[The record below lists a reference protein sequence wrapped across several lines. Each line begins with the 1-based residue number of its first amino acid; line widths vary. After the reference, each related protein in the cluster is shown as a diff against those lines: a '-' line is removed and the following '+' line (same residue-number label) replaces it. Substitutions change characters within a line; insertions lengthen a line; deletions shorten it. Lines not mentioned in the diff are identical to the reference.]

1 MQKLFLRGMWNRYV
15 DGGGTIKV
23 LDLFSGLGGFSE
35 AFLRSGDEVVRVENN
50 PLLSEVPN
58 TSIECVRQVRDRL
71 LEYKQTGQPIREI
84 DVVLA
89 SPPCYEFS
97 LAYSAPRV
105 KAQRNGEEWNPSLEL
120 IEITLEIIELIQP
133 RWWVIENVV
142 GSARYFEKLGLIP
155 RQVSRPYLLYGN
167 FPTFRP
173 SKMPSK
179 AEKDSYQ
186 GDPLRAN
193 KRAMI
198 PLELSMALRNAI
210 ISQKTLFDD
219 YNIA

>member
-1 MQKLFLRGMWNRYV
+1 M
-15 DGGGTIKV
+15 KV

-35 AFLRSGDEVVRVENN
+35 AFLRAGDEVVRVENN

-58 TSIECVRQVRDRL
+58 TSIEDVRAMRDRL
-71 LEYKQTGQPIREI
+71 LEFKASGYPIRNI

-97 LAYSAPRV
+97 LTFSAPRAV
-105 KAQRNGEEWNPSLEL
+105 AERNNEDFEPSMEL
-120 IEITLEIIELIQP
+120 VEIAMEIIEIVQP

-142 GSARYFEKLGLIP
+142 GSAKYFEKVGLVPHQIM
-155 RQVSRPYLLYGN
+155 RPYILYGN
-167 FPTFRP
+167 FPKFSAGSLP
-173 SKMPSK
+173 NK
-179 AEKDSYQ
+179 ADHDSWH
-186 GDPLRAN
+186 GHPLRSN
-193 KRAMI
+193 IRAKI
-198 PLELSMALRNAI
+198 PLELSMALRKAI